1 MNVRIQYSVDFLAGV
16 YSDNMLTLNK
26 YSVGMSLITRTADKM
41 EMNIAMERLKCFI
54 FSEMSDTVFIH
65 QDQRDRAELMLMMG
79 MNITTLPDDP
89 VDQIIGMMLYCKLNA
104 VMEGRMAVLSVDIS
118 SEDSGGV
125 VYMHDEEEPVGPF
138 KVDGWWDNAS
148 TQHNNIVLEVADD
161 NVVKVVTDP
170 WAEYGLLWPG
180 DETKPTAN
188 AVVYANFGRNED
200 KPVQ

>member
-1 MNVRIQYSVDFLAGV
+1 MNVRIQYEVEFLAGV
-16 YSDNMLTLNK
+16 YSDNVLTLNK

-79 MNITTLPDDP
+79 MNITTLPDEP

-104 VMEGRMAVLSVDIS
+104 VMEGRIAVVSVDLA
-118 SEDSGGV
+118 SEDSAGV

-138 KVDGWWDNAS
+138 KHDGWWDSPS
-148 TQHNNIVLEVADD
+148 TQHNNIILEVADD

-170 WAEYGLLWPG
+170 WAEYGLLWPD
-180 DETKPTAN
+180 DEPKPTAN
-188 AVVYANFGRNED
+188 AVVYANFGRNENE
-200 KPVQ
+200 PVQ